1 MPRIENATTRKLL
14 AVCGILAPISFALTT
29 LAAGWVHPEYSHLTD
44 WVSELGERGAPGASV
59 MNYAGFLL
67 FGILIVGFAVGL
79 HRGIAA
85 GPGDWLGPAVLG
97 LYGVTYI
104 VLAFAPC
111 DPGCVPDVPSWRQ
124 QAHYLLGRIIAV
136 TAVAAPVALYARLA
150 RDDRWARWRVPAL
163 GLPVLGWVSWLT
175 LQFELP
181 SVPIGLR
188 QRLWLGLTLAG
199 IEMLALRLARPM
211 RAR

>member
-1 MPRIENATTRKLL
+1 VL
-14 AVCGILAPISFALTT
+14 AVCGTLAPIAFALAT
-29 LAAGWVHPEYSHLTD
+29 LAVGLVHPQYSHLSD

-67 FGILIVGFAVGL
+67 FGILIVGFAFGL
-79 HRGIAA
+79 HRGIRA

-97 LYGVTYI
+97 LYGAAYI
-104 VLAFAPC
+104 LVAFAPC
-111 DPGCVPDVPSWRQ
+111 DPGCVPDAPSLRQ
-124 QAHYLLGRIIAV
+124 EVHYVLGRIIAV
-136 TAVAAPVALYARLA
+136 TAVGAPAALYARLA
-150 RDDRWARWRVPAL
+150 RDDRWARWRVPVL

-188 QRLWLGLTLAG
+188 QRLWLALTLAG
-199 IEMLALRLARPM
+199 IEMLALRLVWLSGTRWRSSLPSGD
-211 RAR
+211 